1 MFIWLNLQ
9 LQLTCIRA
17 LYTAY
22 PLICISLKKGKRKLK
37 TVLARVPDL
46 PKGDY
51 TLRIV
56 TRFSNASTSLKEAR
70 TIEYARLLTVK

>member
-1 MFIWLNLQ
+1 LAQPTTPTNLHTSFIHSIPTNLY
-9 LQLTCIRA
+9 I
-17 LYTAY
+17 
-22 PLICISLKKGKRKLK
+22 IKKGKRKLK

-56 TRFSNASTSLKEAR
+56 TKFSNASTSLKEAR